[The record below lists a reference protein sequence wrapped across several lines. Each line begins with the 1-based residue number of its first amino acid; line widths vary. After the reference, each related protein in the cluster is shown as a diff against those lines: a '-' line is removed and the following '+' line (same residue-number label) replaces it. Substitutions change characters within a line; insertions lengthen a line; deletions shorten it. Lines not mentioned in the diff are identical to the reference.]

1 MEPPM
6 SDGQVLSQSQPTE
19 RTRVRRLSERGFYD
33 PTTLHAI
40 LDEGLVCHV
49 GFVADGQPYVIPTLY
64 VRDGDTVY
72 FHGSTGSRTM
82 RVLAAGTAVCLT
94 VTLVDGLVLA
104 RSVFHHSANYRSVVV
119 LGRAEPVLDDAE
131 KDRVLRLLV
140 EHVVP
145 GRTAEARGPDAR
157 ELAATAVLGVQLD
170 EASAKIRNGPAADDE
185 EDYELP
191 VWAGVLP
198 LGIAVGEPRP
208 DDRLH
213 HSAPQVPGYVTAWG
227 GDRVA
232 RSGR

>member
-1 MEPPM
+1 MERPM
-6 SDGQVLSQSQPTE
+6 SDGQVLSQSPPTE
-19 RTRVRRLSERGFYD
+19 RTRVRRLSERGHYD
-33 PTTLHAI
+33 PAMLAAI

-49 GFVADGQPYVIPTLY
+49 GFVVDGQPYVIPTLY

-82 RVLAAGTAVCLT
+82 RVLAEGTAVCLT

-104 RSVFHHSANYRSVVV
+104 RSVFHHSANYRSVMV

-145 GRTAEARGPDAR
+145 GRTADARDPDAK
-157 ELAATAVLGVQLD
+157 ELAATAVLGLKID
-170 EASAKIRNGPAADDE
+170 EASAKIRTGPAKDDE
-185 EDYELP
+185 EDHELP

-198 LGIAVGEPRP
+198 LGVAVGEPLP
-208 DDRLH
+208 DERLH
-213 HSAPQVPGYVTAWG
+213 PEALSVPAYVSGWG
-227 GDRVA
+227 GDRVT
-232 RSGR
+232 RPGR